1 MSNLQFSLKKAIN
14 NILHS
19 KWFILKAVVFGI
31 SWLIFPWWISFLI
44 ATYFYFFPIFHPD
57 KLLVPF
63 LAFLFLT
70 LIQKPDILFAVVFS
84 IIFYYIL
91 LIKDLLVINRKFAME
106 TLVLSISF
114 FLIRDFFMNYGIE
127 KWNLILSFFF
137 SVIIGLL
144 VQNLISFFKENV
156 FERKDNLSK
165 IIPWIIFFL
174 SWELILAG
182 IFIPINFI
190 YQSIIVF
197 IGFTFF
203 YELIMGYFWNELSR
217 ERIFII
223 SGIFFSL
230 MVLFLVSAP
239 WFF

>member
-1 MSNLQFSLKKAIN
+1 
-14 NILHS
+14 
-19 KWFILKAVVFGI
+19 
-31 SWLIFPWWISFLI
+31 
-44 ATYFYFFPIFHPD
+44 
-57 KLLVPF
+57 
-63 LAFLFLT
+63 
-70 LIQKPDILFAVVFS
+70 
-84 IIFYYIL
+84 
-91 LIKDLLVINRKFAME
+91 
-106 TLVLSISF
+106 
-114 FLIRDFFMNYGIE
+114 MNYGIE

-239 WFF
+239 

>member
-19 KWFILKAVVFGI
+19 KWFILKAVIFGI
-31 SWLIFPWWISFLI
+31 SWLILPWWISFLVAI
-44 ATYFYFFPIFHPD
+44 YFYFFPIFHPD
-57 KLLVPF
+57 KLLAPF

-70 LIQKPDILFAVVFS
+70 VIQKPDILFAIVFS
-84 IIFYYIL
+84 IVFYYIL

-144 VQNLISFFKENV
+144 VRNMISFFKEYNI
-156 FERKDNLSK
+156 ERKDNLSR
-165 IIPWIIFFL
+165 IIPWIMFFL
-174 SWELILAG
+174 SWELIIVG

-223 SGIFFSL
+223 SSVFFSL